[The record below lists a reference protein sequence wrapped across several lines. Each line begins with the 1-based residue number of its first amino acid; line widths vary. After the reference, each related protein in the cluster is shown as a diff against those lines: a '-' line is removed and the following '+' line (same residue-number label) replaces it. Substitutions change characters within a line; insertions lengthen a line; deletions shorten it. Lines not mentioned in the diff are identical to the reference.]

1 MSDRREA
8 ERKALTRAFADYRR
22 LQAQDAERLEGE
34 RMDLPDLALVAV
46 RCRTEE
52 VDLTA
57 AVNRVRDGVNAGQG
71 WARLRSGLALAGEY
85 PENLGEPLY
94 ADWATGGSAS
104 CRLRVLSGG
113 ATYRARVW
121 TFAERELK
129 PEDALHADE
138 IPALREVRRM
148 PAQGLGGH
156 ILALVHHVYWAAAPH
171 EDVHALAR
179 RFDRFA
185 GFETRSAL

>member
-8 ERKALTRAFADYRR
+8 ERKALARAFADYQR
-22 LQAQDAERLEGE
+22 LQAQDKKRPEGE

-52 VDLTA
+52 VDRTA
-57 AVNRVRDGVNAGQG
+57 AVNRVRYGVNAGQG

-85 PENLGEPLY
+85 PEALGEPLY
-94 ADWATGGSAS
+94 ADWATNDAS

-113 ATYRARVW
+113 ADYRAQVW

-129 PEDALHADE
+129 SGEALHAGE
-138 IPALREVRRM
+138 IAALREVRRM
-148 PAQGLGGH
+148 PAQGLGER
-156 ILALVHHVYWAAAPH
+156 ILALVHHVYWTAAPH

-185 GFETRSAL
+185 GFETRSTP